1 MAEKLFKK
9 LPDVL
14 QTSAVKNFFDS
25 TVEQL
30 FSPANVE
37 VINGYI
43 GTQKSEDYNVQ
54 GAYIRESTANRLH
67 YSLSPALNTINP
79 ISGESQNFTFY
90 DEYSKTLFMGDTLG
104 LIYPHGNFVQPNL
117 PPPDFNKEVL
127 FNTLDE
133 LYTLDLKYLALAHF
147 GIHKNPY
154 ELIINAKES
163 IDIWID
169 FVTNL
174 PNAFLL

>member
-90 DEYSKTLFMGDTLG
+90 DELVDTLKVSG
-104 LIYPHGNFVQPNL
+104 VNTENHNKILSTDYQTFL
-117 PPPDFNKEVL
+117 PP
-127 FNTLDE
+127 
-133 LYTLDLKYLALAHF
+133 
-147 GIHKNPY
+147 
-154 ELIINAKES
+154 
-163 IDIWID
+163 IDIDKFVNYQEYYWSNNDLDAILVSGTLESPID
-169 FVTNL
+169 IDSDVVGKKNFTS
-174 PNAFLL
+174 PNNISLKSI